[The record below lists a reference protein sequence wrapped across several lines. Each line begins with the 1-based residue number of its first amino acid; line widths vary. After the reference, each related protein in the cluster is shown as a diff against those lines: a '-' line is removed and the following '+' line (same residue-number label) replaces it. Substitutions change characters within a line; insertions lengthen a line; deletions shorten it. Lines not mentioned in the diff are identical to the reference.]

1 MKRFLLLLIFGG
13 LFFGGFSPMAYSQD
27 SQAGPMSI
35 YMGQLSNQSEIS
47 LVTFAPGEELHAA
60 FGHAVIWVRDP
71 LQNIDK
77 AYSYGTFDF
86 NTENFY
92 LKFLKGTLP
101 YSISFNSMNDLI
113 YYYSQIEHRS
123 IKLQTLHV
131 DQSQK
136 NTIYQALETNLLP
149 ENKNYRYQFFNDNC
163 STRLRD
169 IIEKAAPNAFQWPKY
184 KNLAGLSYRDWMN
197 KYLVPNSWV
206 TLGMNLA
213 LGIPSNQNAN
223 ASESCYLPDNL
234 SLALEMAEV
243 NGQKFAD
250 SPLQVYQAPEV
261 EKAGFDW
268 FGPLVILQLLIV
280 ILVFLSIKFRNNTR
294 LLFRLDVGLFGV
306 LGLLA
311 WFIFFLATG
320 TDHDVMAWNPA
331 SLMLFPLNFPLVI
344 WFAKKSRNVIWT
356 HYLSL
361 VCALFLIGLVWSSLL
376 FWPMAL
382 AGLPWGIR
390 LFALRFRAS

>member
-1 MKRFLLLLIFGG
+1 MKRFLVVLFLLSYGISASVYAQVNESSAF
-13 LFFGGFSPMAYSQD
+13 P
-27 SQAGPMSI
+27 QA
-35 YMGQLSNQSEIS
+35 QLSNQSEIS
-47 LVTFAPGEELHAA
+47 LVTFAPGDQLHAA

-86 NTENFY
+86 NTDHFY
-92 LKFLKGTLP
+92 WKFLKGTLP
-101 YSISFNSMNDLI
+101 YSISFNSMNDLV

-123 IKLQTLHV
+123 IKVQTMHL
-131 DQSQK
+131 DSLQK

-163 STRLRD
+163 ATRLRD
-169 IIEKAAPNAFQWPKY
+169 IIEQAAPRAFQWPTY

-197 KYLVPNSWV
+197 RYLVPNSWV

-213 LGIPSNQNAN
+213 LGIPSNQKAN

-250 SPLQVYQAPEV
+250 APLQIYQAPEAV
-261 EKAGFDW
+261 KAGFDV
-268 FGPLVILQLLIV
+268 FGPVAMLQLLIAL
-280 ILVFLSIKFRNNTR
+280 IVFLSIKFRNNAR
-294 LLFRLDVGLFGV
+294 VLFRMDIVLFGV

-320 TDHDVMAWNPA
+320 TDHHVMAWNPA

-344 WFAKKSRNVIWT
+344 WFARPTKKAVWK
-356 HYLSL
+356 HYLSV
-361 VCALFLIGLVWSSLL
+361 VCVLYFVGLIWSSLL

-390 LFALRFRAS
+390 LFALRVRAS

>member
-1 MKRFLLLLIFGG
+1 MKRFLVILLFSGFLFCG
-13 LFFGGFSPMAYSQD
+13 LVPLAF
-27 SQAGPMSI
+27 SQANQVMPSAMPVAS
-35 YMGQLSNQSEIS
+35 LSNQSEIS

-86 NTENFY
+86 KTENFY
-92 LKFLKGTLP
+92 WKFLKGTLP
-101 YSISFNSMNDLI
+101 YSISFNSMNDLV

-123 IKLQTLHV
+123 IKLQSLQL
-131 DQSQK
+131 DSLQK

-163 STRLRD
+163 ATRLRD
-169 IIEKAAPNAFQWPKY
+169 IIELAAPNAFQWPKY

-197 KYLVPNSWV
+197 QYLVTNSWV

-213 LGIPSNQNAN
+213 LGIPSNQKAN

-268 FGPLVILQLLIV
+268 FGPLVILQLLIA
-280 ILVFLSIKFRNNTR
+280 ILVFLSIKFRNNSR
-294 LLFRLDVGLFGV
+294 FLYGLDIGLFG
-306 LGLLA
+306 LMGLLA

-331 SLMLFPLNFPLVI
+331 SLMLFPFNFPLVI
-344 WFAKKSRNVIWT
+344 WFARSSKNVIWN
-356 HYLSL
+356 HYLSV
-361 VCALFLIGLVWSSLL
+361 VCVLFLVGLLWSALL

-390 LFALRFRAS
+390 LFALRLRAS

>member
-1 MKRFLLLLIFGG
+1 MKNVFAFLLFGALLMGM
-13 LFFGGFSPMAYSQD
+13 LSPMAFSQD
-27 SQAGPMSI
+27 NGLGLRPVS
-35 YMGQLSNQSEIS
+35 LSNQSEIS
-47 LVTFAPGEELHAA
+47 LVTYAPGEELHAA

-86 NTENFY
+86 QTEHFY
-92 LKFLKGTLP
+92 WKFLKGTLP
-101 YSISFNSMNDLI
+101 YSISANSMNDLL
-113 YYYSQIEHRS
+113 YYNSQIEHRS
-123 IKLQTLHV
+123 MKMQTLHL
-131 DQSQK
+131 DSLQK

-169 IIEKAAPNAFQWPKY
+169 IIEKAAPNAFQWSAY

-197 KYLVPNSWV
+197 HYLATNSWV

-213 LGIPSNQNAN
+213 LGIPSNQKAN

-234 SLALEMAEV
+234 SLAVEMAEV
-243 NGQKFAD
+243 KGQKFAD
-250 SPLQVYQAPEV
+250 SPLQIFQAPEA
-261 EKAGFDW
+261 EKAGFDV
-268 FGPLVILQLLIV
+268 FGPVAMLQLLV
-280 ILVFLSIKFRNNTR
+280 AFLLFVSIKYRQNARF
-294 LLFRLDVGLFGV
+294 LFRLDVVLFSV

-320 TDHDVMAWNPA
+320 TDHEVMAWNPA
-331 SLMLFPLNFPLVI
+331 SMMLFPFNFPLVF
-344 WFAKKSRNVIWT
+344 WFAKKSRKPIWNL
-356 HYLSL
+356 YLNL
-361 VCALFLIGLVWSSLL
+361 ICVLFLIGLVWSTLL

-390 LFALRFRAS
+390 LFALRFWSI

>member
-1 MKRFLLLLIFGG
+1 MKRFLVVLFLLGYGISSSVYAQVNESSVF
-13 LFFGGFSPMAYSQD
+13 P
-27 SQAGPMSI
+27 QA
-35 YMGQLSNQSEIS
+35 QLSNQSEIS
-47 LVTFAPGEELHAA
+47 LVTFAPGDQLHAA

-86 NTENFY
+86 NTDHFY
-92 LKFLKGTLP
+92 WKFLKGTLP
-101 YSISFNSMNDLI
+101 YSISFNSMNDLV

-123 IKLQTLHV
+123 IKVQTMHL
-131 DQSQK
+131 DSLQK

-163 STRLRD
+163 ATRLRD
-169 IIEKAAPNAFQWPKY
+169 IIEQAAPHAFQWPTY

-197 KYLVPNSWV
+197 RYLATNSWV

-213 LGIPSNQNAN
+213 LGIPSNQIAN

-250 SPLQVYQAPEV
+250 APLQIYQAPEA
-261 EKAGFDW
+261 EKAGFDV
-268 FGPLVILQLLIV
+268 FGPVAMLQLLIA
-280 ILVFLSIKFRNNTR
+280 IIVFLSIKFRNNA
-294 LLFRLDVGLFGV
+294 LVLFRMDIVLFGV

-320 TDHDVMAWNPA
+320 TDHHVMAWNPA

-344 WFAKKSRNVIWT
+344 WFARPTKKAIWK
-356 HYLSL
+356 HYLSV
-361 VCALFLIGLVWSSLL
+361 VCVLFFVGLIWSSLL
-376 FWPMAL
+376 FWPLAL

-390 LFALRFRAS
+390 LFALRVRAS

>member
-1 MKRFLLLLIFGG
+1 MKRFLVVLFLLGYGISSSVYAQVNESSVF
-13 LFFGGFSPMAYSQD
+13 P
-27 SQAGPMSI
+27 QA
-35 YMGQLSNQSEIS
+35 QLSNQSEIS
-47 LVTFAPGEELHAA
+47 LVTFAPGDQLHAA

-86 NTENFY
+86 NTDHFY
-92 LKFLKGTLP
+92 WKFLKGTLP
-101 YSISFNSMNDLI
+101 YSISFNSMNDLV

-123 IKLQTLHV
+123 IKVQTMHL
-131 DQSQK
+131 DSLQK

-163 STRLRD
+163 ATRLRD
-169 IIEKAAPNAFQWPKY
+169 IIEQAAPRAFQWPTY

-197 KYLVPNSWV
+197 RYLVPNSWV

-213 LGIPSNQNAN
+213 LGIPSNQKAN

-250 SPLQVYQAPEV
+250 APLQIYQAPEAV
-261 EKAGFDW
+261 KAGFDV
-268 FGPLVILQLLIV
+268 FGPVAMLQLLIA
-280 ILVFLSIKFRNNTR
+280 IIVFLSIKFRNNAR
-294 LLFRLDVGLFGV
+294 VLFRMDIVLFGV
-306 LGLLA
+306 LGFLA

-320 TDHDVMAWNPA
+320 TDHHVMAWNPA

-344 WFAKKSRNVIWT
+344 WFARSTKKAIWK
-356 HYLSL
+356 HYLSV
-361 VCALFLIGLVWSSLL
+361 VCVLFFVGLIWSSLL

-390 LFALRFRAS
+390 LFALRVRAS